1 MYYYISHN
9 LPKDLENIINDYKL
23 QFETIEKYKKV
34 MKEFK
39 ATYQFENNELGNIR
53 IVRTTKWHSYD
64 YRFSTF
70 CIKCGNFGDITE
82 AIYENDEYIRTL
94 EECNLNKQMSL
105 KYFHRITSRY
115 YDRLPDKKFCYCLTD
130 INQDIRNILL

>member
-1 MYYYISHN
+1 MDL
-9 LPKDLENIINDYKL
+9 LPKDLENIVDNYKEQL
-23 QFETIEKYKKV
+23 EVSENYKKV
-34 MKEFK
+34 IKEFK
-39 ATYQFENNELGNIR
+39 TTYQFDNSELGNARIIR
-53 IVRTTKWHSYD
+53 KIKWHSYD

-82 AIYENDEYIRTL
+82 SIYQNEKCVRTL
-94 EECNLNKQMSL
+94 GECNLNKQMKL
-105 KYFHRITSRY
+105 LYFHRITSRY